1 MSVIGYNV
9 FGTSLG
15 AETPT
20 SSEPNIIYKTMGSGS
35 FEGQK
40 RYFVKYSSP
49 KTSVKARGAASLP
62 AAVRDAT
69 SGVRSNSNTYRID
82 SHWEEDDITKF
93 YDDKNNVGP
102 KPQKPAP
109 QEPAPSEKEDEE
121 STPPSLGDGGP
132 PEPSDSTTDGTG
144 ATTEESESETN
155 PMVVYG
161 VVALGALGLIA
172 FLRR

>member
-9 FGTSLG
+9 FGTSFG

-20 SSEPNIIYKTMGSGS
+20 SSEPNIINKIMGSGGY
-35 FEGQK
+35 EGQK
-40 RYFVKYSSP
+40 RYQVRYSSP
-49 KTSVKARGAASLP
+49 KTSLNGRQSASLS
-62 AAVRDAT
+62 AAVRDAS
-69 SGVRSNSNTYRID
+69 SGARSNSKTYRID

-102 KPQKPAP
+102 KPQKPEPQEPAP
-109 QEPAPSEKEDEE
+109 QEPATSEKEDGE

-132 PEPSDSTTDGTG
+132 PES
-144 ATTEESESETN
+144 SESETESN
-155 PMVVYG
+155 STLIYG

-172 FLRR
+172 FMRR